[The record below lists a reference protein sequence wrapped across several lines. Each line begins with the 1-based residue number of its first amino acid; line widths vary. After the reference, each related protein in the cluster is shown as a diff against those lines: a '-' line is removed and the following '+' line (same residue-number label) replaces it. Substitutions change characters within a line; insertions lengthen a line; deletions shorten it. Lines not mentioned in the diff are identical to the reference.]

1 MSNRGMTERPVVR
14 TRDPV
19 RTRERILRNATT
31 EFAAKGYDAGR
42 VDAIARRSKVSKNML
57 YHYFSSKEGLFV
69 AVLERMYERFRA
81 NQQDLSIRIG
91 DPEMAMRHLVA
102 HTFNALLDHPE
113 VIALLNAENLQKG
126 RHIQRSERI
135 RDLYAPLVQ
144 TIADVLQRG
153 EQAGTFRSDIDP
165 VTLYLS
171 LSSLAYHYIS
181 NQHTLKAAF
190 GIDFTAPERQQAW
203 LAHITEMVV
212 GFCRAEPA
220 ARRRPVRSGRL
231 AV

>member
-1 MSNRGMTERPVVR
+1 MGKQAMTERSVVR

-42 VDAIARRSKVSKNML
+42 VEAIARRSKVSKNML
-57 YHYFSSKEGLFV
+57 YHYFRSKEGLFV

-81 NQQDLSIRIG
+81 NQQDLAIRDG
-91 DPEMAMRHLVA
+91 DPLTAMRQLVA
-102 HTFNALLDHPE
+102 HTFRALLDHPE

-126 RHIQRSERI
+126 RHIQHSARI
-135 RDLYAPLVQ
+135 RDLYDPLVR
-144 TIADVLQRG
+144 TIADVLNRG
-153 EQAGTFRSDIDP
+153 EEAGIFRPNIDP
-165 VTLYLS
+165 VTLYLT

-181 NQHTLKAAF
+181 NQHTLKATF
-190 GIDFTAPERQQAW
+190 GIDFTAPERQKAW

-212 GFCRAEPA
+212 GFCRAETV
-220 ARRRPVRSGRL
+220 ARRRVVQVVG
-231 AV
+231 

>member
-1 MSNRGMTERPVVR
+1 MSSRSTTERPVVR
-14 TRDPV
+14 TRDPA

-31 EFAAKGYDAGR
+31 EFAAKGYDASR

-57 YHYFSSKEGLFV
+57 YHYFHSKEGLFV

-81 NQQDLSIRIG
+81 NQQDVSIRIG
-91 DPEMAMRHLVA
+91 DPETAMRQLVA
-102 HTFNALLDHPE
+102 HTFNALLEHPE

-126 RHIQRSERI
+126 RHIQHSERI
-135 RDLYAPLVQ
+135 RDLYEPLVR
-144 TIADVLQRG
+144 TIAVVLRRG
-153 EQAGTFRSDIDP
+153 EQDRVFRSGIDP

-190 GIDFTAPERQQAW
+190 GIDFTAPERQLAW

-212 GFCRAEPA
+212 GFCRAEPE
-220 ARRRPVRSGRL
+220 SGRL
-231 AV
+231 AGRPGQVAV

>member
-1 MSNRGMTERPVVR
+1 MSKQVTTERPVVR

-42 VDAIARRSKVSKNML
+42 VEAIARRSKVSKNML
-57 YHYFSSKEGLFV
+57 YHYFRSKEGLFV

-81 NQQDLSIRIG
+81 NQQDLAIRDG
-91 DPEMAMRHLVA
+91 DPLTAMRQLVA
-102 HTFNALLDHPE
+102 HTFHALLDHPE

-126 RHIQRSERI
+126 RHIQHSARI
-135 RDLYAPLVQ
+135 RDLYDPLVR
-144 TIADVLQRG
+144 TIADVLNRG
-153 EQAGTFRSDIDP
+153 EEAGIFRPNIDP
-165 VTLYLS
+165 VTLYLT

-190 GIDFTAPERQQAW
+190 GIDFTAPERQKAW

-212 GFCRAEPA
+212 GFCRTETV
-220 ARRRPVRSGRL
+220 ARRRPARVVQ
-231 AV
+231 AVG

>member
-1 MSNRGMTERPVVR
+1 MTEHPIVR

-19 RTRERILRNATT
+19 RTRERILRNATM

-57 YHYFSSKEGLFV
+57 YHYFDNKEGLFV

-91 DPEMAMRHLVA
+91 DPATAMRQLVA
-102 HTFNALLDHPE
+102 HTFSALLDHPE

-126 RHIQRSERI
+126 RHIERSARI
-135 RDLYAPLVQ
+135 RDLYDPLVQ
-144 TIADVLQRG
+144 TIADVLRRG
-153 EQAGTFRSDIDP
+153 EQVGIFRSNIDP
-165 VTLYLS
+165 ITLYLS

-181 NQHTLKAAF
+181 NQYTLKAAF
-190 GIDFTAPERQQAW
+190 GIDFTAAERRQAW
-203 LAHITEMVV
+203 LVHITEMVV
-212 GFCRAEPA
+212 GFCRTDAGSNPGNA
-220 ARRRPVRSGRL
+220 KK
-231 AV
+231 